1 MNNYAKADWKDIII
15 WILIAIA
22 FLLVFYSILTGN

>member
-1 MNNYAKADWKDIII
+1 MNLNAKADWRDIII

-22 FLLVFYSILTGN
+22 FLLLFYSLLKGN